1 MTITPTDAGMPT
13 AESGFDRARAH
24 EAAEGLIAAGRG
36 LSLGGMSLRDLVN
49 EGRR

>member
-1 MTITPTDAGMPT
+1 MTITPTDAGMPA
-13 AESGFDRARAH
+13 AEPGFDHARRH
-24 EAAEGLIAAGRG
+24 EAAEGLIAASRG